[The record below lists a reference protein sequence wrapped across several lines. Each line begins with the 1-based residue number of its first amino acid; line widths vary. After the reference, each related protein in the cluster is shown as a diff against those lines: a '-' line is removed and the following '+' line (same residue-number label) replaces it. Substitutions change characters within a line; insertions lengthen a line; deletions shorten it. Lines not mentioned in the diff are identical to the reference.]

1 MSTRAQTVGSVA
13 LDFIVDTNSLI
24 QAINSAAR
32 SAGTQFT
39 NTFQQSLG
47 GVSQSVNQ
55 LTSSVQNSMNSM
67 TQSVTNTMRSSAAQ
81 MSSQMQAQMGQMSQ
95 NLANAV
101 RNSNQ
106 QILQNSTGNIAQISQ
121 QINQAGAG
129 ATSTVQSVSDRIQAI
144 LNDTSL
150 SERSKVARIAALYRQ
165 QGMDMSTS
173 MTRAWSLVRNGANNT
188 SQVVQN
194 STNNIT
200 QNINN
205 INNAAQNTANTMG
218 GTLTNAI
225 KSVGKAIFAAFSVR
239 YIIRF
244 TKSCVE
250 AAAQVKALNAQLEQT
265 FNVLQ
270 TDALKAIQKVATESG
285 ILETR
290 LQGVGTQIYAFAK
303 ASGMDSTTALNM
315 MQEAL
320 QVTADSAAYYDR
332 SIEDT
337 AESLRSFLKGNFAN
351 DAALGISC
359 TQTTRNIAAN
369 KLFGKSYKEL
379 SEAQK
384 QLTLLQ
390 MVKDANKLSGAMG
403 QAARE
408 ADGWENVTGNLKEAW
423 KQLKA
428 AIGQPLL
435 QALIPVIKN
444 ITSAIQTLTKSVQ
457 QAAQSLAALFGWD
470 LSSAQA
476 AGNAITSVADDIAD
490 AEDEAQE
497 EIDETE
503 KKQSKSLAKF
513 DDLNIL
519 SSNDNGNDGD
529 TKSDNGVNAIGTA
542 DSVREAVNELNNTLN
557 SIDIG
562 SVKDKFQSVITVF
575 EPLAQAVKNDIEA
588 VTSTSQQTLSKYLEK
603 YGNKINSYAQRIKDN
618 VTNTVKQTS
627 SGTANILNEA
637 AKSQESMSDKLSTG
651 FADLLGGTSAF
662 SLSFTDVFTD
672 MFDISSENFEQWTVD
687 NSALLGD
694 FFDGINENI
703 ANFSTTF
710 GGILDGIG
718 TTLTDW
724 WDNTG
729 SQAFDNLSQAFADVK
744 TVLLDFWT
752 NYISPF
758 IDYVITSVGE
768 LWDNHLSKLWNG
780 ILELVSSV
788 MDTVSAIWNG
798 LLRPIY
804 DTFIKRIMPS
814 IMAAIKSIWDI
825 ICDVVGMVIDVVR
838 GAIRS
843 AQGLLDFITGIFTG
857 DLEKC
862 AKGFAEFVHGIC
874 IAIWGVIKGVLNVII
889 DALNTVWSAFYGVV
903 KSIVDGIGDFVSLI
917 GDMFGQSWGFSM
929 PEEPPRIPR
938 LASGGLVKAPTL
950 ALVGDNKNARSDP
963 EVISPLSKLQGM
975 IDAEN
980 STDTEVLQQ
989 ILTYLKMVYDECRNI
1004 GDITVT
1010 EEMDGERL
1018 FKWLI
1023 RKNNK
1028 YKNSHNGKGAF
1039 A

>member
-95 NLANAV
+95 NLANAL
-101 RNSNQ
+101 RNNTQ
-106 QILQNSTGNIAQISQ
+106 QITRGANGSANI
-121 QINQAGAG
+121 INQ
-129 ATSTVQSVSDRIQAI
+129 
-144 LNDTSL
+144 
-150 SERSKVARIAALYRQ
+150 
-165 QGMDMSTS
+165 
-173 MTRAWSLVRNGANNT
+173 
-188 SQVVQN
+188 
-194 STNNIT
+194 NIYNIV

-205 INNAAQNTANTMG
+205 AGNAAQNTANTMG

-627 SGTANILNEA
+627 SGTANIMNEA
-637 AKSQESMSDKLSTG
+637 AKSRERMNDRLSTG
-651 FADLLGGTSAF
+651 YADMLGGASIF

-672 MFDISSENFEQWTVD
+672 MFDISSKNFEQWTID
-687 NSALLGD
+687 NSALIGD
-694 FFDGINENI
+694 FFDGINSNT
-703 ANFSTTF
+703 ANWSSTF
-710 GGILDGIG
+710 GGILEDIG
-718 TTLTDW
+718 TSLTDW

-825 ICDVVGMVIDVVR
+825 ICDVVGMIIDVIK
-838 GAIRS
+838 GLIRVVK
-843 AQGLLDFITGIFTG
+843 GVLDFITGIFTQ
-857 DLEKC
+857 DLDKAFDGINDIFCGLIETIW
-862 AKGFAEFVHGIC
+862 AVFKG
-874 IAIWGVIKGVLNVII
+874 AINMMV

-917 GDMFGQSWGFSM
+917 GDIFGQSWGFSM
-929 PEEPPRIPR
+929 PEEPPRLPR

-980 STDTEVLQQ
+980 SIDTEVLQQ

-1004 GDITVT
+1004 GDITVI

-1023 RKNNK
+1023 RRNNK